1 MLDTKLIGHSFG
13 KRSLTV
19 EEGSVRFY
27 AQAIG
32 EADPLYLDLSAARD
46 AGLPALRIPPT
57 YLSCIEGRLFSTLAL
72 LNLAGI
78 DIKRLLHAE
87 QSYEYHAPA
96 YAGDTLS
103 YEPRIV
109 DVYDKK
115 GGALEFLV
123 KETRVTNQDGVHI
136 ADLRTALVQR
146 QLPKA

>member
-1 MLDTKLIGHSFG
+1 MLDRNLIGHSFG

-19 EEGSVRFY
+19 EEGAVRAY

-32 EADPLYLDLSAARD
+32 ETDAACLDPAAARD
-46 AGLPALRIPPT
+46 AGHRALRVPPT
-57 YLSCIEGRLFSTLAL
+57 FLSCLEGRLFQTRAL
-72 LNLAGI
+72 LDLARI
-78 DIKRLLHAE
+78 DLKRLLHAE
-87 QSYEYHAPA
+87 QTYEYHAQA

-115 GGALEFLV
+115 GGTLEFLV
-123 KETRVTNQDGVHI
+123 KQTRVTNQDGVHI

-146 QLPKA
+146 QLSEA